1 MGPSFWCQWVL
12 IWKCFN
18 MCQHVSTCFTG
29 VQAYTILPDNVW
41 RPLVLGEVSSPTA
54 IAVDPLSSRLFVADP
69 PKKIIWWYQLGLTN
83 AGFLQTTGK
92 QRAAVE
98 GFSAHWLAVNG
109 AGDLYFSGHPASKN
123 GSLADSIWRIDNEQI
138 VNGDTF
144 NPTEIYTRAN
154 TGQPDPKVWE
164 LSGLAVD
171 SFYIFWGNQAGGTKH
186 GSVSK
191 GTRANIGLQSQDML
205 LSSIGR
211 LSLPSLPQPA
221 IQTFS
226 WVWSNWRPVPDWIAI
241 EVGRTKPKRPTH
253 DENSAKHDITDTN
266 GEDSEAR
273 FLWETWTPWGI
284 KPKPKGCEIT
294 WLGRFS
300 SFSSDCGTWISG
312 FRRFLW
318 GTWTPRFRDQ
328 NLEGFSFKM
337 AFVPKSSQIKKKFQ
351 DWRNFRV
358 FWELR
363 LDFLEPKLWWHK
375 GSLEFL
381 GFRSWSQRPTVS
393 KAWQNGNEGRRKQ
406 EKKTRRG
413 NKGNRS
419 WLSGQN
425 IQQQG
430 RQTVESAEY
439 PKTVSP
445 RGKDNVSCKCV
456 CVCKTYVNCAH
467 LNVWDCMS
475 MNQHDSVCREQL
487 CHVLCVMHPVHPGS
501 WQL

>member
-1 MGPSFWCQWVL
+1 MFFISLVQDCFDHRIGDLFDTRKLANSQSKSPCCDFLLYGSFILMSVDLNLEMFQY
-12 IWKCFN
+12 
-18 MCQHVSTCFTG
+18 VSTCFTG

-109 AGDLYFSGHPASKN
+109 AGNLYFSGHPASKN

-211 LSLPSLPQPA
+211 LFLA
-221 IQTFS
+221 IFTS
-226 WVWSNWRPVPDWIAI
+226 TCN
-241 EVGRTKPKRPTH
+241 
-253 DENSAKHDITDTN
+253 TD
-266 GEDSEAR
+266 
-273 FLWETWTPWGI
+273 F
-284 KPKPKGCEIT
+284 
-294 WLGRFS
+294 
-300 SFSSDCGTWISG
+300 
-312 FRRFLW
+312 
-318 GTWTPRFRDQ
+318 
-328 NLEGFSFKM
+328 
-337 AFVPKSSQIKKKFQ
+337 
-351 DWRNFRV
+351 
-358 FWELR
+358 
-363 LDFLEPKLWWHK
+363 
-375 GSLEFL
+375 FL
-381 GFRSWSQRPTVS
+381 GL
-393 KAWQNGNEGRRKQ
+393 KQ
-406 EKKTRRG
+406 LETSSRLNR
-413 NKGNRS
+413 NRS
-419 WLSGQN
+419 
-425 IQQQG
+425 
-430 RQTVESAEY
+430 T
-439 PKTVSP
+439 
-445 RGKDNVSCKCV
+445 
-456 CVCKTYVNCAH
+456 
-467 LNVWDCMS
+467 
-475 MNQHDSVCREQL
+475 
-487 CHVLCVMHPVHPGS
+487 
-501 WQL
+501 